1 MREERGHV
9 SDIIRQEF
17 ADRIVATEEEN
28 RRIKNEISELRAK
41 HRVELER
48 AKQEVEDIKQV
59 KDAEMEEVHKRSAG
73 FVCCDRWS
81 ISPHIYVSQWDNE
94 VSLKHVEWVMNET
107 EVGFGIKSFRI
118 RSCRA

>member
-1 MREERGHV
+1 MVQSEVCSVLKCIHVRCFPLQLLEKMREERGHV

-41 HRVELER
+41 HRIELER

-73 FVCCDRWS
+73 FVCCD
-81 ISPHIYVSQWDNE
+81 
-94 VSLKHVEWVMNET
+94 T
-107 EVGFGIKSFRI
+107 
-118 RSCRA
+118 